1 MKNHIKA
8 PLFGILLATIGF
20 APLNA
25 SAQTGVGPVAIT
37 GLGTGWGEDA
47 FGISTA
53 EPISNPAGC
62 ATVSSYRATSTSGGY
77 KTFLATAL
85 TALNSGQKV
94 TIIVHNTQC
103 AEGWPMIIG
112 ININP

>member
-1 MKNHIKA
+1 VKNHLKIQ
-8 PLFGILLATIGF
+8 LLSILLAAIGF
-20 APLNA
+20 APLCA

-53 EPISNPAGC
+53 EPIANPAGC
-62 ATVSSYRATSTSGGY
+62 ATVSSYRAISTSSGY

-85 TALNSGQKV
+85 TAVSSGQKV
-94 TIIVHNTQC
+94 TVIIHNTQC